1 MQTTQQQS
9 RSKLEVS
16 HKPNIFFGNYE
27 ERLID
32 WNKIR
37 NYVTVS
43 EDPLE
48 LLSKIFFYCPRTNTK
63 TDSYDKS
70 TWLDGWQLLERNLYN
85 QFDICLLLTY
95 TLILSDSISQKII
108 LIHNCFNA
116 EEKSNN
122 RKFNYIVEFDN
133 QFLDTHNMAIMNKTM
148 FDKTYILHYTH
159 DIRNY
164 DKYTK

>member
-1 MQTTQQQS
+1 MQTTSQQS

-37 NYVTVS
+37 NYIAVS
-43 EDPLE
+43 DDPLK
-48 LLSKIFFYCPRTNTK
+48 LLSEIFFYCPRTNTK
-63 TDSYDKS
+63 TDSYDRS

-85 QFDICLLLTY
+85 QFDICLLLYY
-95 TLILSDSISQKII
+95 TLILSDSISKNNI
-108 LIHNCFNA
+108 LIHNCFIA
-116 EEKSNN
+116 KEKSNN
-122 RKFNYIVEFDN
+122 RKFNYIVELNN

-159 DIRNY
+159 DIR
-164 DKYTK
+164 K

>member
-1 MQTTQQQS
+1 MQTTSQQS

-27 ERLID
+27 ERLLD

-37 NYVTVS
+37 NYIAVS
-43 EDPLE
+43 DDPLK
-48 LLSKIFFYCPRTNTK
+48 LLSEIFFYCPRTNTK

-85 QFDICLLLTY
+85 QFDICLLLYY
-95 TLILSDSISQKII
+95 TLILSDSISKNNI
-108 LIHNCFNA
+108 LIHNCFIA
-116 EEKSNN
+116 KEKSNN
-122 RKFNYIVEFDN
+122 RKFNYIVELNN

-159 DIRNY
+159 NIR
-164 DKYTK
+164 K

>member
-27 ERLID
+27 ERLLD

-37 NYVTVS
+37 EYVAIS
-43 EDPLE
+43 ENPLE
-48 LLSKIFFYCPRTNTK
+48 LLSKIYFYCPRTTTK

-85 QFDICLLLTY
+85 QFDICLLLYY
-95 TLILSDSISQKII
+95 TLILSDSLSQKNI
-108 LIHNCFNA
+108 LI
-116 EEKSNN
+116 
-122 RKFNYIVEFDN
+122 
-133 QFLDTHNMAIMNKTM
+133 
-148 FDKTYILHYTH
+148 
-159 DIRNY
+159 
-164 DKYTK
+164 

>member
-1 MQTTQQQS
+1 MQTTSQQS

-37 NYVTVS
+37 NYIAVS
-43 EDPLE
+43 DDPLK
-48 LLSKIFFYCPRTNTK
+48 LLSEIFFYCPRTNTK

-85 QFDICLLLTY
+85 QFDICLLLYY
-95 TLILSDSISQKII
+95 TLILSDSISKNNI
-108 LIHNCFNA
+108 LIHNCFIA
-116 EEKSNN
+116 KEKSNN
-122 RKFNYIVEFDN
+122 RKFNYIVELNN

-159 DIRNY
+159 DIR
-164 DKYTK
+164 K

>member
-37 NYVTVS
+37 NYIAVS
-43 EDPLE
+43 DDPLK
-48 LLSKIFFYCPRTNTK
+48 LLSEIFFYCPRTNTK

-85 QFDICLLLTY
+85 QFDICLLLYY
-95 TLILSDSISQKII
+95 TLILSDSISKNNI
-108 LIHNCFNA
+108 LIHNCFIA
-116 EEKSNN
+116 KEKSNN
-122 RKFNYIVEFDN
+122 RKFNYIVELNN

-159 DIRNY
+159 DIR
-164 DKYTK
+164 K

>member
-1 MQTTQQQS
+1 MQTTSQQS

-37 NYVTVS
+37 NYIAVS
-43 EDPLE
+43 DDPLK
-48 LLSKIFFYCPRTNTK
+48 LLSEIFFYCPRTNTK

-85 QFDICLLLTY
+85 QFDICLLLYY
-95 TLILSDSISQKII
+95 TLILSDSISKNNI
-108 LIHNCFNA
+108 LIHNCFIA
-116 EEKSNN
+116 KEKSNN
-122 RKFNYIVEFDN
+122 RKFNYIVELNN

-159 DIRNY
+159 NIR
-164 DKYTK
+164 K

>member
-1 MQTTQQQS
+1 MQTTSQQS

-37 NYVTVS
+37 NYIAVS
-43 EDPLE
+43 DNPLK
-48 LLSKIFFYCPRTNTK
+48 LLSEIFFYCPRTNTK

-85 QFDICLLLTY
+85 QFDICLLLYY
-95 TLILSDSISQKII
+95 TLILSDSISKNNI
-108 LIHNCFNA
+108 LIHNCFIA
-116 EEKSNN
+116 KEKSNN
-122 RKFNYIVEFDN
+122 RKFNYIVELNN

-159 DIRNY
+159 DIR
-164 DKYTK
+164 K

>member
-1 MQTTQQQS
+1 MQTTSQQS

-37 NYVTVS
+37 NYIAVS
-43 EDPLE
+43 DDPLK
-48 LLSKIFFYCPRTNTK
+48 LLSEIFFYCPRTNTK

-85 QFDICLLLTY
+85 QFDICLLLYY
-95 TLILSDSISQKII
+95 TLILSDSILKNNI
-108 LIHNCFNA
+108 LIHNCFIA
-116 EEKSNN
+116 KEKSNN
-122 RKFNYIVEFDN
+122 RKFNYIVELNN

-159 DIRNY
+159 DIR
-164 DKYTK
+164 K

>member
-48 LLSKIFFYCPRTNTK
+48 LLSKIFFY
-63 TDSYDKS
+63 
-70 TWLDGWQLLERNLYN
+70 
-85 QFDICLLLTY
+85 
-95 TLILSDSISQKII
+95 
-108 LIHNCFNA
+108 
-116 EEKSNN
+116 
-122 RKFNYIVEFDN
+122 
-133 QFLDTHNMAIMNKTM
+133 
-148 FDKTYILHYTH
+148 
-159 DIRNY
+159 
-164 DKYTK
+164 